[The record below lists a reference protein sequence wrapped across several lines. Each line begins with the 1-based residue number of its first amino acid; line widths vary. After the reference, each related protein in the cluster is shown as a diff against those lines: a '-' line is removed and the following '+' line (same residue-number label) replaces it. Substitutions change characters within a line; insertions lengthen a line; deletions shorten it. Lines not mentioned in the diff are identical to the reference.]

1 LIEKAKRFE
10 QSAEKYQ
17 IMDFLLV
24 TRAKGMEVLI
34 FLEQIYNLILFKLE
48 ESRLQLSYSVIYA
61 RNSKLMDPKHKET
74 TDFVCK

>member
-1 LIEKAKRFE
+1 MIEKAKRFE

-17 IMDFLLV
+17 ILDFLLV

-48 ESRLQLSYSVIYA
+48 ESRLQLSYSVIYS